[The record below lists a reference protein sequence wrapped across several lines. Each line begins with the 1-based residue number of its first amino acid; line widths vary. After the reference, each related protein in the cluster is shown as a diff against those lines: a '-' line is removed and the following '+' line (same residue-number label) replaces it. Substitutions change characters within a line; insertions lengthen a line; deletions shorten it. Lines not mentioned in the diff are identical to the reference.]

1 MLPDE
6 LSYVDGAM
14 LACGVG
20 TVYEA
25 LSRMRCRCDPPRR
38 PRLCF
43 FFYLSP
49 SPPASRRGPQYLS
62 AMLASSST
70 AAATRCW

>member
-1 MLPDE
+1 LALFAQAYGWQRDGGHADYILAEEASCVLLPDE

-25 LSRMRCRCDPPRR
+25 LSRMRCR
-38 PRLCF
+38 
-43 FFYLSP
+43 
-49 SPPASRRGPQYLS
+49 
-62 AMLASSST
+62 
-70 AAATRCW
+70 